1 MENHFSRRNCFSS
14 CCGKCSDRG
23 VLGAAVGGGIST
35 VSQIATTGDINFAQL
50 GLDITIGAISGVIGG
65 SEVTRLTA
73 TAFGF
78 VLGGVSNFSSQL
90 IQIGSFT
97 EINYGSVLTSAFIG
111 GAGARNKA
119 SIQKGSGVIKANNN
133 VGKVLGK
140 MEQGNYYSS
149 ARYAQGAYTRTMN
162 TLSKQVSN
170 RITQTFAKS
179 MSLNG
184 IAGMLNNLISSQV

>member
-97 EINYGSVLTSAFIG
+97 EINYDSVLTSAFIG

-149 ARYAQGAYTRTMN
+149 ARYA
-162 TLSKQVSN
+162 V
-170 RITQTFAKS
+170 
-179 MSLNG
+179 
-184 IAGMLNNLISSQV
+184 

>member
-1 MENHFSRRNCFSS
+1 
-14 CCGKCSDRG
+14 
-23 VLGAAVGGGIST
+23 
-35 VSQIATTGDINFAQL
+35 
-50 GLDITIGAISGVIGG
+50 
-65 SEVTRLTA
+65 
-73 TAFGF
+73 
-78 VLGGVSNFSSQL
+78 L
-90 IQIGSFT
+90 IQTGSFT

-170 RITQTFAKS
+170 RITQSFSRAMSAFGVGSIFDKVISTF
-179 MSLNG
+179 
-184 IAGMLNNLISSQV
+184 I

>member
-1 MENHFSRRNCFSS
+1 
-14 CCGKCSDRG
+14 
-23 VLGAAVGGGIST
+23 
-35 VSQIATTGDINFAQL
+35 
-50 GLDITIGAISGVIGG
+50 LDITIGAISGVIGG

-90 IQIGSFT
+90 IQTGSFT

-170 RITQTFAKS
+170 RITQSFSRAMGAFGVCSIFDKVISTF
-179 MSLNG
+179 
-184 IAGMLNNLISSQV
+184 I